1 MLLKMQLSVFQI
13 TSSNCPL
20 LPSYFFLK
28 QLEKDCKSLILWNEN
43 TVLQVDPS
51 SEVFLET

>member
-43 TVLQVDPS
+43 IVLQVDPS